1 MASLEQKVLALLRQ
15 LTGRPDALFHED
27 QLESIRAL
35 VGDRRRVLVV
45 QRTGWGKSAVYFLA
59 THLLRKSG
67 FGPTMIISPLLVLMA
82 NQIDAAHRLGL
93 RAISIN
99 SANEV
104 TVDDLVAELVTDSID
119 VLLISPERLSN
130 TDFRN
135 RVMPLIGRRPGL
147 IVIDEVHCIS
157 DWGHDFRPDYRRIGQ
172 YINLLPSG
180 IPVLGCTA
188 TANDRVIA
196 DVAVQLGQGVRVIRG
211 SLRRDS
217 LDLKV
222 LDLPDRASR
231 LVWLDKNIDTFPGT
245 GIVYCLT
252 IRDVDLVADYLKS
265 RGHEVL
271 AYHGDMA
278 TEEREKTVTLFLENR
293 IKAVIATSALG
304 MGYDKPDVSFV
315 VHYQSPGS
323 IVSYYQQVGRAGR
336 AVDSAPAI
344 LMRGAEDV
352 RIQDYFIK
360 SSFPNEET
368 MSKILNVIDHATQ
381 EVSILNI
388 ESEVNLRHS
397 QIVAVMKQLDV
408 EGIVDQLPSRK
419 YVRTLKPWKYPAER
433 VARVDAVRR
442 REQEQMV
449 VYFNLDKCRMTFI
462 VNSLNDPDLKAC
474 GRCDNCRG
482 ERLTGKFEPAE
493 IDEAHNFL
501 HRSTLAI
508 KPRKYTAEL
517 KRIPK
522 NEMSEVGEYLCN
534 WRDDGYGDL
543 VAQGKQTDKH
553 FADELVDAMA
563 AIVSGMA
570 VTVKPTWV
578 TCVPSS
584 RSGELVPNFANRL
597 ATKLGLP
604 FCPVVTKTR
613 KTEQQKQMQ
622 NSVFQSANIEGAFS
636 VSSLSEVGPV
646 LLVDDLVDSG
656 WTLTEVGRVLRRA
669 GVEAVIPVVLS
680 SSRPR
685 KS

>member
-1 MASLEQKVLALLRQ
+1 
-15 LTGRPDALFHED
+15 
-27 QLESIRAL
+27 
-35 VGDRRRVLVV
+35 
-45 QRTGWGKSAVYFLA
+45 
-59 THLLRKSG
+59 
-67 FGPTMIISPLLVLMA
+67 
-82 NQIDAAHRLGL
+82 
-93 RAISIN
+93 
-99 SANEV
+99 
-104 TVDDLVAELVTDSID
+104 
-119 VLLISPERLSN
+119 
-130 TDFRN
+130 
-135 RVMPLIGRRPGL
+135 MPLIGRRPGL
-147 IVIDEVHCIS
+147 IVIDEIHCIS

-172 YINLLPSG
+172 IINLLPSG

-188 TANDRVIA
+188 TANNRVIA
-196 DVAVQLGQGVRVIRG
+196 DVAVQLGQGVPVIRG
-211 SLRRDS
+211 PLRRDS

-231 LVWLDKNIDTFPGT
+231 LVWLDKNIDTFPGI

-252 IRDVDLVADYLKS
+252 IRDADLVADYLKS

-278 TEEREKTVTLFLENR
+278 TEEREKTVTLFLEDR
-293 IKAVIATSALG
+293 VKAVIATSALG

-315 VHYQSPGS
+315 IHYQSPGS

-336 AVDSAPAI
+336 AVASAPAI

-352 RIQDYFIK
+352 DIQNYFIE
-360 SSFPNEET
+360 SSFPKEET
-368 MSKILNVIDHATQ
+368 MSQILNVIDHATE

-388 ESEVNLRHS
+388 EDEVNLKRS
-397 QIVAVMKQLDV
+397 QIEKVMKQLHV
-408 EGIVDQLPSRK
+408 EGIVDQLSARK

-433 VARVDAVRR
+433 VAGVDAVRR

-449 VYFNLDKCRMTFI
+449 EYFNLDTCRMRFI
-462 VNSLNDPDLKAC
+462 VNSLDDPDLKAC

-482 ERLTGKFEPAE
+482 EYLTGEFEPAE
-493 IDEAHNFL
+493 IAEALNFL
-501 HRSTLAI
+501 RRSKLAI
-508 KPRKYTAEL
+508 EPRKKTADS
-517 KRIPK
+517 KWIPK
-522 NEMSEVGEYLCN
+522 NEMSEVGECLSS
-534 WRDDGYGDL
+534 WRDGGYGDL

-563 AIVSGMA
+563 AMVSGMA

-636 VSSLSEVGPV
+636 VGSLQVVGPV
-646 LLVDDLVDSG
+646 LLVDDLVDSR

-669 GVEAVIPVVLS
+669 GVEAVIPIVLS
-680 SSRPR
+680 SSQPR
-685 KS
+685 KN